1 MTNKLNKNTI
11 KNIVI
16 AALAVL
22 LLLVIVIST
31 VSMKANADSI
41 PAPTPVQNGD
51 TYNVTIIIPVDTPVD
66 TDDTV
71 EDVTENK
78 DIIEDIIIDDTT
90 VEDDVVDNDII
101 DDYDTI
107 FEVVPPVVIPEET
120 VETESTESTETED
133 EVLFDINFDVCY
145 NITFE
150 IDGYKKFIVKLDN
163 YCTEAVMYFM
173 HYITTYE
180 GSIEF
185 AKTENGLVLD
195 LMGEDMIFTNEYITY
210 KGVTFGFVRSGFNNI
225 EKMMTAEEET
235 FNVVSTLVVEH

>member
-71 EDVTENK
+71 EDVTENN
-78 DIIEDIIIDDTT
+78 DIIN
-90 VEDDVVDNDII
+90 NDII

-180 GSIEF
+180 GPIEF

-225 EKMMTAEEET
+225 EKMITAEEET

>member
-16 AALAVL
+16 AALSVI
-22 LLLVIVIST
+22 LLLVIVISL

-41 PAPTPVQNGD
+41 PELTPVQDGD
-51 TYNVTIIIPVDTPVD
+51 TYNITIIVPVDNPVNV
-66 TDDTV
+66 DDEKV
-71 EDVTENK
+71 EDVTEN
-78 DIIEDIIIDDTT
+78 
-90 VEDDVVDNDII
+90 NDITNNDI
-101 DDYDTI
+101 VDDYDTI

-120 VETESTESTETED
+120 VETESAESTETED

>member
-1 MTNKLNKNTI
+1 MTNNNVKFNKNTI

-51 TYNVTIIIPVDTPVD
+51 AYNVTIIIPVDTPVD

-78 DIIEDIIIDDTT
+78 DIIEDIIIEDTT
-90 VEDDVVDNDII
+90 VEDDVVDNE
-101 DDYDTI
+101 I
-107 FEVVPPVVIPEET
+107 FEGYDQIFEAIPPVVTPEES
-120 VETESTESTETED
+120 VETESSDEED
-133 EVLFDINFDVCY
+133 KVLFDINFDVCY

-180 GSIEF
+180 GPIEF

-195 LMGEDMIFTNEYITY
+195 LMGEDMVFTNENIIY
-210 KGVTFGFVRSGFNNI
+210 KGETFGYVRSGFKNLESMIN
-225 EKMMTAEEET
+225 AEEET